1 MADAPFSEA
10 VICALVSV
18 LTVAAVA
25 VNTALAAPEA
35 TVTEAGT
42 VTFALLLDRLTGSPP
57 TEAAAVN
64 FTVQLLVP
72 APVSDA
78 GLQLIPL
85 NASAAFTV
93 TAAVA
98 VAPDALAVTVTLCN
112 VEALPAV
119 AVNVALVAPEA
130 TVTEAGT
137 VSAALLLLRLTAKPA
152 LGAAFVKPTVQVLL
166 AP

>member
-1 MADAPFSEA
+1 MS
-10 VICALVSV
+10 
-18 LTVAAVA
+18 AARA
-25 VNTALAAPEA
+25 EA

-42 VTFALLLDRLTGSPP
+42 VTLALLLDRLTGSPP
-57 TEAAAVN
+57 TEAATVN

-85 NASAAFTV
+85 NAAPAFTV

-98 VAPDALAVTVTLCN
+98 VAPAALAVTVTLCK

-119 AVNVALVAPEA
+119 AVNVALVTPEA
-130 TVTEAGT
+130 TVTEATCVWILDGRIGDGT
-137 VSAALLLLRLTAKPA
+137 HVVARDLRALHVRLRIFRSRST
-152 LGAAFVKPTVQVLL
+152 FDQVK
-166 AP
+166 